1 MPPYKPTRKEIHEA
15 YGKKVPD
22 LIARDLRVLFC
33 GINPGLYSGAAGH
46 HFARPGNRFWRVLF
60 AAGFTRR
67 LLSPF
72 EEHELL
78 DMGYG
83 ITNLV
88 ERATAGAGELSRGEL
103 IEGAEKLALK
113 VREFS
118 PRHVAF
124 LGIQAYRLA
133 FNRPGA
139 AAGRQKEKLGGAAV
153 WVLPSPSGLNAYYRF
168 EDMVRYYR
176 ELRIEAER
184 KE

>member
-1 MPPYKPTRKEIHEA
+1 MPPYKPTRKEIREA
-15 YGKKVPD
+15 YGKKIPD

-33 GINPGLYSGAAGH
+33 GINPGLYSGAVGH

-78 DMGYG
+78 EVGCG

-88 ERATAGAGELSRGEL
+88 ERATAGADELSRGEF

-118 PRHVAF
+118 PHHVAF